1 MGYHTEFK
9 GKFNLN
15 KPLDDETYNFLIKFN
30 ETRRMARN
38 TDPKFGVEGEF
49 FVDGFGFRGQDN
61 DPTIIDHNRCP
72 STQPGLWCQ
81 WRPSEDR
88 MHIEWDEGEK
98 FYEYRAWLVYIIKN
112 FLTPKGYTLSGFVS
126 YQGEDSDDNGIID
139 GADPDPFNEQSGLIA
154 ANPSETLRLAR
165 EEILGVTDQSE
176 TKPQLPESPRP
187 RKLVLPPEGGV

>member
-98 FYEYRAWLVYIIKN
+98 FFKLW
-112 FLTPKGYTLSGFVS
+112 P
-126 YQGEDSDDNGIID
+126 
-139 GADPDPFNEQSGLIA
+139 
-154 ANPSETLRLAR
+154 
-165 EEILGVTDQSE
+165 
-176 TKPQLPESPRP
+176 PESGTDGFFLAVF
-187 RKLVLPPEGGV
+187 KKINEGQKTGAKTWKKR